1 MDRSALHRRASA
13 LLLAS
18 AMAWLSGFAQP
29 GPLARRGTMIGTLKS
44 EVAQLE
50 SEKDQARRE
59 VAELR
64 TENKRIEAQLAEIES
79 ENGDLATRLDDARAV
94 ISRQG
99 LDSGTLAPP
108 SRTATDSNRRASPI
122 RSQSKGRKTPMAE
135 IPREAPE
142 PPGQRR
148 PPPRRS
154 GSAPSRSTGTT
165 TARRAASTTAPPGCP
180 SRESR
185 STPAEASAEDSNP
198 AFRVRSPE

>member
-18 AMAWLSGFAQP
+18 AMAWLSGCAQP

-135 IPREAPE
+135 IPRERRNLPDSGDLPLDGLEAPE
-142 PPGQRR
+142 PIDRNDDGPQ
-148 PPPRRS
+148 
-154 GSAPSRSTGTT
+154 SRL
-165 TARRAASTTAPPGCP
+165 
-180 SRESR
+180 
-185 STPAEASAEDSNP
+185 DD
-198 AFRVRSPE
+198 RSPWLPVARKPIDAGRSLR